1 MDPSDLFEKHLRTA
15 LAHLY
20 DPSYQPPQSLWT
32 ALGCTPRQEVGTLQT
47 VLIEAI
53 ESLHPP
59 PDTPPTARIKR
70 IYDLLSYR
78 YVQDL
83 TQEEA
88 AEHLGITPR
97 HLRREQREAVHV
109 LAQHLWRQSH
119 GETSPTDGFSAED
132 EMPSPEYRL
141 QLRQE
146 VASLEKMA
154 PGSVANVGETI
165 RSAVELASTLTARH
179 NVELEVTLVDPDLA
193 TAIHPSALR
202 QVLIMAIGNL
212 TQCMSS
218 GQISLRAER
227 RDGRVRITVTGH
239 PVITGQMLGD
249 DFMQEIL
256 TMQGGTVELDIEG
269 DQASF
274 WVELPPADNVTV
286 LVVDDNLDL
295 VHFYRRYTTGT
306 RYQIAHVAEAQ
317 QVFEA
322 VKEHTPDIIV
332 LDVML
337 PDSDGWELLAHLR
350 KHPTTQSLPII
361 VCSAIREKE
370 LAIALG
376 ATLYVSKPVRRQQ
389 FIQALDQALNQAARR
404 EPTTPVNNAA
414 AY

>member
-32 ALGCTPRQEVGTLQT
+32 ALDCDPRQEVGTLQT

-88 AEHLGITPR
+88 AERLGITPR

-109 LAQHLWRQSH
+109 LAQHLWRRIH
-119 GETSPTDGFSAED
+119 RETSPADGFPAGD

-154 PGSVANVGETI
+154 PGSVADVGETI
-165 RSAVELASTLTARH
+165 RSVVQLGSTLTAKH
-179 NVELEVTLVDPDLA
+179 NVELEAALVDPGLA
-193 TAIHPSALR
+193 AAIHPSALR

-218 GQISLRAER
+218 GQISLWAER
-227 RDGRVRITVTGH
+227 RDSRVRITVTGR
-239 PVITGQMLGD
+239 PAITGQMLGD

-256 TMQGGTVELDIEG
+256 AIQGGTVELDIEG

-274 WVELPPADNVTV
+274 CVELPPADTVTV

-295 VHFYRRYTTGT
+295 IHFYRRYTTGT

-322 VKEHTPDIIV
+322 VKEHTPDIVV

-337 PDSDGWELLAHLR
+337 PDSDGWELLTHLR
-350 KHPTTQSLPII
+350 KHPATQSIPII
-361 VCSAIREKE
+361 VCSVIREEE
-370 LAIALG
+370 LALALG
-376 ATLYVSKPVRRQQ
+376 ATLYVPKPVRRQQ
-389 FIQALDQALNQAARR
+389 FVQALGQALNQAATKA
-404 EPTTPVNNAA
+404 PTSPVNNATT
-414 AY
+414 Y